1 MEGELLDMP
10 EQIRFAE
17 GRGIA
22 FVVSVSDE
30 RSGERRVIATD
41 CSYYGPLDA
50 VMPRVTQDQPKHRE
64 DTKIMRRIRRLGGV
78 MIGLCSCLTALVK
91 LLQSNL
97 TCMQNVITSLK
108 INIRTTID
116 SSI

>member
-17 GRGIA
+17 GRKIA
-22 FVVSVSDE
+22 VVSVSDE

-50 VMPRVTQDQPKHRE
+50 VMP
-64 DTKIMRRIRRLGGV
+64 
-78 MIGLCSCLTALVK
+78 
-91 LLQSNL
+91 
-97 TCMQNVITSLK
+97 
-108 INIRTTID
+108 
-116 SSI
+116 

>member
-1 MEGELLDMP
+1 MP

-50 VMPRVTQDQPKHRE
+50 VMP
-64 DTKIMRRIRRLGGV
+64 
-78 MIGLCSCLTALVK
+78 
-91 LLQSNL
+91 
-97 TCMQNVITSLK
+97 
-108 INIRTTID
+108 
-116 SSI
+116 